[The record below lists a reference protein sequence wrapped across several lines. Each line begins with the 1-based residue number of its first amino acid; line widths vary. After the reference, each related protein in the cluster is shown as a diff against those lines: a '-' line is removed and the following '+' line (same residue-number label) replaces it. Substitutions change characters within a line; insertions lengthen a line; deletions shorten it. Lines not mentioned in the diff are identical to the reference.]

1 MPGKWGGAHRARPPR
16 SANDLCGILDHFGYK
31 VPDFSFIHESI
42 WYDLGRFENWL
53 IDRRGLS
60 LGDVVPFRSRRLP
73 GPNSP
78 VSDGSQTSM
87 SEGEEPFISAS
98 STASKAASLPE
109 NLNGSGWEPS
119 SSKTTAGD
127 VQTISSIVKLDGV
140 ESFLAPLSKESME
153 KADILLRS
161 REEASFTRDQHS
173 IQSWLEKSN
182 PDSSSLSIEVDHPLA
197 TPPRTVPQEETD
209 SLLLKENLTAR
220 KTKEEPMSP
229 GGAQPTA
236 ASKSSAKASPEEI
249 SLDPKN
255 PTEASLSS
263 ERPQPIGG
271 MAPTAAPRK
280 SKSRIHGLY
289 ILRSALEIP
298 PEVKL
303 LAGSR
308 KPKATST
315 PQSLMV
321 RYNSC
326 SCCIGGLPTGSI
338 EMKELKDSPN
348 LPTKRQDSPL

>member
-1 MPGKWGGAHRARPPR
+1 
-16 SANDLCGILDHFGYK
+16 
-31 VPDFSFIHESI
+31 
-42 WYDLGRFENWL
+42 
-53 IDRRGLS
+53 
-60 LGDVVPFRSRRLP
+60 
-73 GPNSP
+73 
-78 VSDGSQTSM
+78 M

-109 NLNGSGWEPS
+109 NLNGWEPS

-127 VQTISSIVKLDGV
+127 AKTISSIEKLDGV
-140 ESFLAPLSKESME
+140 ESFLTPLSKESME

-161 REEASFTRDQHS
+161 REEASYFTGDQHS

-197 TPPRTVPQEETD
+197 TPPHMVPQEETD
-209 SLLLKENLTAR
+209 PLLLKESLTAR

-236 ASKSSAKASPEEI
+236 ASKSSARAPPEEI
-249 SLDPKN
+249 SLDPRN

-271 MAPTAAPRK
+271 MAPTAAPQK
-280 SKSRIHGLY
+280 SKSKIRGLS

-315 PQSLMV
+315 PQSLVV
-321 RYNSC
+321 RYNSR
-326 SCCIGGLPTGSI
+326 SCRIGGLPTGSI

-348 LPTKRQDSPL
+348 LPMKRQESPL

>member
-1 MPGKWGGAHRARPPR
+1 M
-16 SANDLCGILDHFGYK
+16 NLCGILDHFGYK
-31 VPDFSFIHESI
+31 APDFSFIHESI

-119 SSKTTAGD
+119 SSKATAGD
-127 VQTISSIVKLDGV
+127 VQTISSIEKLDGV
-140 ESFLAPLSKESME
+140 KSFLAPLSKESME

-161 REEASFTRDQHS
+161 REEASYLIRDQHS

-182 PDSSSLSIEVDHPLA
+182 PNSSSLSIEIDHPLA
-197 TPPRTVPQEETD
+197 MPPHTVPQEETNP
-209 SLLLKENLTAR
+209 LLLKENLTAR

-229 GGAQPTA
+229 GGAQSTA
-236 ASKSSAKASPEEI
+236 ASKSSAKAPPGET

-255 PTEASLSS
+255 PTKASLSS

-271 MAPTAAPRK
+271 LAPTAAPRK
-280 SKSRIHGLY
+280 SKSKIRGLS

-315 PQSLMV
+315 PQSLVV
-321 RYNSC
+321 RYNSR
-326 SCCIGGLPTGSI
+326 SCRIGGLPTGSI

-348 LPTKRQDSPL
+348 LPMRRQESPL